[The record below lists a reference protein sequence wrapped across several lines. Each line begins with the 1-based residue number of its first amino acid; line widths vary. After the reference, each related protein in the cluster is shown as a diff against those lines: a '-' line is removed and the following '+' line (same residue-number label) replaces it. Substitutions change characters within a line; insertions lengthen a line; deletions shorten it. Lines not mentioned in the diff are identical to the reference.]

1 VNERLRG
8 GIIAAGEGRRLR
20 DDGFGVPK
28 PLVTVGGVPLMES
41 VVGNFVSAG
50 VDSITVIVND
60 DHRQCVDWATGRFGA
75 LDLRFI
81 VKTTASSLES
91 FLTVA
96 RHAEAGPL
104 LVSTVDAWCPRAEFV
119 EFVAA
124 ARRRPADAVV
134 LGVTPLVADERPLWA
149 RLGAGGRVTDLG
161 SARGDVVT
169 AGLYLIPERLRSVEP
184 PPGLARLRDFLGW
197 LVRGGEPVYAE
208 VVPTV
213 VDVDRASDVALAE
226 ALVTQVAKVC
236 GL

>member
-1 VNERLRG
+1 MSEQLRG

-20 DDGFGVPK
+20 EDGFGVPK
-28 PLVTVGGVPLMES
+28 PLVSVGGVPLLES
-41 VVGNFVSAG
+41 VIGNFVSVG
-50 VDSITVIVND
+50 IGSITAIVND
-60 DHRQCVDWATGRFGA
+60 DHRQCVDWASGRFGA

-91 FLTVA
+91 FLTVL
-96 RHAEAGPL
+96 RHARPGPL
-104 LVSTVDAWCPRAEFV
+104 LVSTVDAWCPRDEFAA
-119 EFVAA
+119 FVAA

-149 RLGAGGRVTDLG
+149 RLGTDGRVTELG
-161 SARGDVVT
+161 GRDGDAVT
-169 AGLYLIPERLRSVEP
+169 AGLYLIPERLRGVEP

-197 LVRGGEPVYAE
+197 LARGGEPVYAE

-213 VDVDRASDVALAE
+213 VDVDRGSDVALAE
-226 ALVTQVAKVC
+226 SLVPQVAKVC